1 MISEMDKN
9 LTKNE
14 DDIDFKLFFSFLKRN
29 KTIISIFSIL
39 FFLFACFY
47 ALRTKRIWEGQFEI
61 VLNQNNGRRNSKG
74 IDFSGLAQF
83 TGIDV
88 SSNSSNSQLTEK
100 GILESPS
107 VLMPILNFVNEE
119 KSKLNSKHVDLSFI
133 EWTKD
138 KLFIDFKKKTA
149 ILQIF
154 YRDTDK
160 DLIIPV
166 LNKLSNEYKE
176 YSSKRKL
183 DSLQFTKNY
192 LKEQISLY
200 KKNSFESIKKVQEF
214 AIEQDLMALSMG
226 GTNFNPFLNSNTNMQ
241 LNLNTQLPT
250 STERF
255 NFNNNNLITNAGIE
269 YVRVNAANEI
279 KNLDLTINKLNNFSD
294 SDNDGIV
301 QFIGVTFPEIAQSD
315 VFKALQVVQLSLADL
330 NYKYHEI
337 DPELVRTRDREK
349 ILINQVKLNTLNHL
363 KALKVIAESKK
374 EAATRPKEILI
385 KYKNLVREASR
396 DEKTLISLENELRA
410 VNLEK
415 SKLEEPWRLI
425 TEPTLGKNPVA
436 PSRRK
441 IGLFGLFLGLL
452 SGIIISFL
460 KEKKKGLI
468 FEKSTLAK
476 TLETEILD
484 EVNLEN
490 KSLINYPNKIFL
502 EDILKVENFDSIKFI
517 VLGDKDIS
525 FFEDVI
531 KNIFKKFTKFK
542 IEKELIKLSNNENII
557 YLFSESVNYLELLK
571 IKKILHKKSA
581 NIIGIITFN

>member
-29 KTIISIFSIL
+29 KIIITTFSIL
-39 FFLFACFY
+39 FFLVACFY

-61 VLNQNNGRRNSKG
+61 VLNQNNGTRNSKG
-74 IDFSGLAQF
+74 IDLSGLAQF
-83 TGIDV
+83 TGVDV
-88 SSNSSNSQLTEK
+88 SSYSSNSQLTEK

-119 KSKLNSKHVDLSFI
+119 KSKLNKKHVDLSFL

-138 KLFIDFKKKTA
+138 KLFIDFKKKTS

-154 YRDTDK
+154 YRDSDK

-176 YSSKRKL
+176 YSSKRKI
-183 DSLQFTKNY
+183 DSLQFSKNY
-192 LKEQISLY
+192 LNEQIALY

-226 GTNFNPFLNSNTNMQ
+226 GTNFNPFLNSNSNMR
-241 LNLNTQLPT
+241 LNYNTQVPN
-250 STERF
+250 SINRF
-255 NFNNNNLITNAGIE
+255 SLNNNNNLITNAGIE
-269 YVRVNAANEI
+269 YVRVNAVNEI

-294 SDNDGIV
+294 SDGIA
-301 QFIGVTFPEIAQSD
+301 QFIGVTFPEIAESD
-315 VFKALQVVQLSLADL
+315 VFKALQQVQLLLADL
-330 NYKYHEI
+330 SYKYQEI

-349 ILINQVKLNTLNHL
+349 VLINQVKLNTLNHL

-385 KYKNLVREASR
+385 KYKDLVRVASR

-441 IGLFGLFLGLL
+441 IGLFGLFIGLL
-452 SGIIISFL
+452 SGIIISYL

-468 FEKSTLAK
+468 FEKSTLKK

-502 EDILKVENFDSIKFI
+502 EDILKIDNFDSIKFL

-531 KNIFKKFTKFK
+531 KNIFEKSTKFN
-542 IEKELIKLSNNENII
+542 IEKELIKLSNNENVI

-581 NIIGIITFN
+581 NVIGIITFNK

>member
-1 MISEMDKN
+1 
-9 LTKNE
+9 
-14 DDIDFKLFFSFLKRN
+14 
-29 KTIISIFSIL
+29 
-39 FFLFACFY
+39 
-47 ALRTKRIWEGQFEI
+47 
-61 VLNQNNGRRNSKG
+61 
-74 IDFSGLAQF
+74 
-83 TGIDV
+83 
-88 SSNSSNSQLTEK
+88 
-100 GILESPS
+100 
-107 VLMPILNFVNEE
+107 
-119 KSKLNSKHVDLSFI
+119 
-133 EWTKD
+133 
-138 KLFIDFKKKTA
+138 
-149 ILQIF
+149 
-154 YRDTDK
+154 
-160 DLIIPV
+160 
-166 LNKLSNEYKE
+166 
-176 YSSKRKL
+176 
-183 DSLQFTKNY
+183 
-192 LKEQISLY
+192 
-200 KKNSFESIKKVQEF
+200 
-214 AIEQDLMALSMG
+214 MALSVG

-250 STERF
+250 STERLS
-255 NFNNNNLITNAGIE
+255 FNNNNLITNAGIE

-294 SDNDGIV
+294 SDSGII
-301 QFIGVTFPEIAQSD
+301 QFIGVTFPEIAKSD
-315 VFKALQVVQLSLADL
+315 VFKALQEVQLSLADL

-363 KALKVIAESKK
+363 KALKIIAESKK

-396 DEKTLISLENELRA
+396 DEKTLISLENELRV

-502 EDILKVENFDSIKFI
+502 EDILKVENF
-517 VLGDKDIS
+517 
-525 FFEDVI
+525 
-531 KNIFKKFTKFK
+531 
-542 IEKELIKLSNNENII
+542 
-557 YLFSESVNYLELLK
+557 
-571 IKKILHKKSA
+571 
-581 NIIGIITFN
+581 

>member
-1 MISEMDKN
+1 
-9 LTKNE
+9 
-14 DDIDFKLFFSFLKRN
+14 
-29 KTIISIFSIL
+29 
-39 FFLFACFY
+39 
-47 ALRTKRIWEGQFEI
+47 
-61 VLNQNNGRRNSKG
+61 
-74 IDFSGLAQF
+74 
-83 TGIDV
+83 
-88 SSNSSNSQLTEK
+88 
-100 GILESPS
+100 
-107 VLMPILNFVNEE
+107 
-119 KSKLNSKHVDLSFI
+119 
-133 EWTKD
+133 
-138 KLFIDFKKKTA
+138 
-149 ILQIF
+149 
-154 YRDTDK
+154 
-160 DLIIPV
+160 
-166 LNKLSNEYKE
+166 
-176 YSSKRKL
+176 
-183 DSLQFTKNY
+183 
-192 LKEQISLY
+192 
-200 KKNSFESIKKVQEF
+200 
-214 AIEQDLMALSMG
+214 MALSVG

-241 LNLNTQLPT
+241 LNLNPQLPT

-255 NFNNNNLITNAGIE
+255 SFNNNNLITNAGIE

-279 KNLDLTINKLNNFSD
+279 KNFFLKINKLNNLSD
-294 SDNDGIV
+294 SDGIV
-301 QFIGVTFPEIAQSD
+301 QFIGVTFPEIAKSD
-315 VFKALQVVQLSLADL
+315 VFKALQEVQLSLADL

-337 DPELVRTRDREK
+337 DPELLRTRDREK
-349 ILINQVKLNTLNHL
+349 VLINQVKLNTLNHL

-441 IGLFGLFLGLL
+441 IGLFGLLVGLF

-468 FEKSTLAK
+468 FEKSTLK
-476 TLETEILD
+476 KILETEILD
-484 EVNLEN
+484 EVSLEN

-502 EDILKVENFDSIKFI
+502 EEILKVENFDSIKFI

-581 NIIGIITFN
+581 NVIGIITFI